1 MRVANST
8 ISDNIV
14 RQLQLLSSQQGKL
27 QNQIATGQR
36 ISQPEDD
43 PAAVGRVLNLQ
54 TERRHIVQYANNTAK
69 ALEIAQ
75 ASFSGLQGIK
85 KVSDRAGELATLGTG
100 VLGPDAMK
108 AYATETDQLI
118 EQALQAAN
126 TRFNGNYIYA
136 GTAVDSP
143 AVTVVRDPTT
153 GKITSATYVGNT
165 NQASIPVSEAASITP
180 STNGATNTGL
190 AAFINNLVAL
200 RDALNSGNNSAVSAA
215 QVGLT
220 SSEDLLVSALAD
232 NGGVQTR
239 IEASQSQQADRMTSV
254 DQLISSETSA
264 DLPATIVKLS
274 QTKTAYEAALQSAAN
289 IMSLSLLDY
298 IK

>member
-1 MRVANST
+1 MRVATST
-8 ISDNIV
+8 VSDTIV
-14 RQLQLLSSQQGKL
+14 RQIQLLSSQQSKL

-43 PAAVGRVLNLQ
+43 PAAVGRVLNLE
-54 TERRHIVQYANNTAK
+54 TEQRHITQYANNTSK

-85 KVSDRAGELATLGTG
+85 KISDRAGELGTLGAG

-118 EQALQAAN
+118 EQALQSAN

-136 GTAVDSP
+136 GTAVDAP
-143 AVTVVRDPTT
+143 AVTVTRDSNGQIT
-153 GKITSATYVGNT
+153 GAAYAGNT
-165 NQASIPVSEAASITP
+165 AQAAIPVSEAASITP
-180 STNGATNTGL
+180 STNGTTNAGL
-190 AAFINNLVAL
+190 ATFINNLVAL
-200 RDALNSGNNSAVSAA
+200 RDALNSGDTAAVSAA
-215 QVGLT
+215 QSGLT
-220 SSEDLLVSALAD
+220 SSEDLLVGALAD

-239 IEASQSQQADRMTSV
+239 IEASQAQQADRTTSV

-264 DLPATIVKLS
+264 DLPATIVKLN
-274 QTKTAYEAALQSAAN
+274 QTQTAYQAALQSAAN
-289 IMSLSLLDY
+289 IMHLSLLDY

>member
-1 MRVANST
+1 MRVATST
-8 ISDNIV
+8 VSDTIV
-14 RQLQLLSSQQGKL
+14 RQIQLLSSQQGKL

-43 PAAVGRVLNLQ
+43 PAAVGRVLNLE
-54 TERRHIVQYANNTAK
+54 TERRHVTQYANNTSK

-85 KVSDRAGELATLGTG
+85 KISDRAGELGTLGAG
-100 VLGPDAMK
+100 VLGPAAMK

-136 GTAVDSP
+136 GTAVDAP
-143 AVTVVRDPTT
+143 AVTVTRDVN
-153 GKITSATYVGNT
+153 GKITAATYAGNT
-165 NQASIPVSEAASITP
+165 AQAAIPLSEAASITP
-180 STNGATNTGL
+180 STNGATNAGL
-190 AAFINNLVAL
+190 VAFINNLVAL
-200 RDALNSGNNSAVSAA
+200 RDALNTGSTSAVTTA
-215 QVGLT
+215 QTGLT
-220 SSEDLLVSALAD
+220 TSEDLLVGALAD

-239 IEASQSQQADRMTSV
+239 IEASQAQQEDRKTSV

-264 DLPATIVKLS
+264 DLPATIVKLN
-274 QTKTAYEAALQSAAN
+274 QTQTAYQAALQSASN
-289 IMSLSLLDY
+289 IMKLSLLDY
-298 IK
+298 IR